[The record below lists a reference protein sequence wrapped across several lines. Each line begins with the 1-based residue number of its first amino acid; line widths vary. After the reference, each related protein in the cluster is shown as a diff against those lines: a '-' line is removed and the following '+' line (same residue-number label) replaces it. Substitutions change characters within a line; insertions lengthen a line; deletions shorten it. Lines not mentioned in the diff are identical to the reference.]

1 MDIFTNNRLPDSYAI
16 CLIGHGS
23 RDPEGAQDFLTLSK
37 KLRERKF
44 CHVVESGFLEFGN
57 PDITEALSACKRNG
71 IKNIIVLPGI
81 LFSGKHTQRDVPH
94 TADAVFRNHPEINL
108 IFAPPLSIQPKVIEA
123 SQKRI
128 EEEEKNSP
136 ESFSRSETLLMTIG
150 HGSRDTGFNS
160 KVKKNLS
167 QLGYNMGFGK
177 TLTGFAGFSLHYME
191 DMQEKFKPQRFR
203 RVILLPFFLFSGV
216 WVKRVHAL
224 ADTLQGKYPDTEI
237 LKTSCLSH
245 HALIIDALVQTVR
258 ESVSNKLIQ
267 F

>member
-1 MDIFTNNRLPDSYAI
+1 MDIFTDDRLPDSCAI

-23 RDPEGAQDFLTLSK
+23 QDSEGVKDFLTLSQ

-44 CHVVESGFLEFGN
+44 CLIVESGFLEFGN
-57 PDITEALSACKRNG
+57 PDITEALSACQRNSV
-71 IKNIIVLPGI
+71 KNIIILPGI

-108 IFAPPLSIQPKVIEA
+108 IFAEPLATQPKVIEA
-123 SQKRI
+123 CQKRI
-128 EEEEKNSP
+128 EEEERNSP
-136 ESFSRSETLLMTIG
+136 ESFSRSETLLMIIG

-167 QLGYNMGFGK
+167 QLGDNMGFGK
-177 TLTGFAGFSLHYME
+177 NLIGFAGSSQHYME
-191 DMQEKFKPQRFR
+191 DMQEKFQPQRFR

-224 ADTLQGKYPDTEI
+224 ADTLQGKYPNTEI
-237 LKTSCLSH
+237 LKTSCLRH
-245 HALIIDALVQTVR
+245 HALIIDALIQRVR
-258 ESVSNKLIQ
+258 ESVLNKLT
-267 F
+267 

>member
-1 MDIFTNNRLPDSYAI
+1 MDIFTDDRLPDSYAI

-23 RDPEGAQDFLTLSK
+23 RDPEGAQDFLTLSQ

-44 CHVVESGFLEFGN
+44 CHIVESSFLEFEN
-57 PDITEALSACKRNG
+57 PDIIEALSACQRNG
-71 IKNIIVLPGI
+71 VKNIIILPGI
-81 LFSGKHTQRDVPH
+81 LFSGKHTRRDVPQI
-94 TADAVFRNHPEINL
+94 ASAVFRNHPEINL
-108 IFAPPLSIQPKVIEA
+108 IFAEPLATQPKVIEA

-150 HGSRDTGFNS
+150 HGSREKGFNS

-167 QLGYNMGFGK
+167 KLGDNMGFCK
-177 TLTGFAGFSLHYME
+177 TLIGFAGSSQNYME
-191 DMQEKFKPQRFR
+191 EMQEKFKPQRFR
-203 RVILLPFFLFSGV
+203 RVILFPFFLFSGV

-224 ADTLQGKYPDTEI
+224 ADTLQGKYPGTEI

-245 HALIIDALVQTVR
+245 HALIIDALIQRVR
-258 ESVSNKLIQ
+258 ESVSNKLT
-267 F
+267 